1 VKSEE
6 WRVKSEEIENM
17 ESFAFENLKA
27 YNYARALVRR
37 VYKLVANFPSSERN
51 ALCDQIHRAVISVPS
66 NIAEGMS
73 RKTKNAKLQYI
84 EYSYG
89 SLMEVLCQ
97 LQLANDLK
105 YISDQELAEERI
117 HIEETAKIISGLY
130 SFINK
135 TNNGDRESAC

>member
-1 VKSEE
+1 
-6 WRVKSEEIENM
+6 M

-27 YNYARALVRR
+27 YNYARALVRS
-37 VYKLVANFPSSERN
+37 VYKLVAKLPYSERN

-66 NIAEGMS
+66 NIAEGMN

-135 TNNGDRESAC
+135 TNKGDRESAC